1 MKTKVF
7 FMLCLLLCVGLTQLS
22 AQTLQKGDVV
32 AIRVYTLTLKPD
44 VTMNQVLDFWINKYN
59 PEFEKCYP
67 GLKIFVLSGDRGEKK
82 NQFGEL
88 WYFESLKVRDK
99 YFPIE
104 GDTTSTAFDKAA
116 AKKLKPL
123 NDEWGKFLLTGPSVY
138 TDWVIK

>member
-67 GLKIFVLSGDRGEKK
+67 GLKDICTK
-82 NQFGEL
+82 
-88 WYFESLKVRDK
+88 W
-99 YFPIE
+99 
-104 GDTTSTAFDKAA
+104 
-116 AKKLKPL
+116 
-123 NDEWGKFLLTGPSVY
+123 
-138 TDWVIK
+138 